1 MFFQCVEQRRRE
13 AEIALHKH
21 HRVLRTVHTRKIEN
35 EVRILAVQVQFF
47 RRTVQIVF
55 IERKISFYGIV
66 LRLTVVDIT
75 QLGKEVLSYE
85 AFGSRN

>member
-13 AEIALHKH
+13 AEVALHKFR
-21 HRVLRTVHTRKIEN
+21 RVLRTVHARKIEN
-35 EVRILAVQVQFF
+35 EVRIFAVQVQFF

-66 LRLTVVDIT
+66 LRLTVVD
-75 QLGKEVLSYE
+75 L
-85 AFGSRN
+85 

>member
-13 AEIALHKH
+13 AEIALHKL